1 MLFDL
6 RGRRRRGIQAIYLL
20 LAILMGGGLVL
31 FGIGGD
37 VQGGLVDAFQ
47 QNNGDATEQIEKRV
61 DDAEAAAR
69 RNPRDARAWAVLAE
83 SRYQLAGQ
91 SKGFNEQ
98 TGEFAGESRNQLVQA
113 ERAWDRHLQVAGDRP
128 NSDLAGTMQIAF
140 QALGKPEKAVRAQE
154 IVLEAR
160 GDAAG
165 FGDYARLA
173 ELAYIAKQTRKGDLA
188 AERAKSLAKDQPK
201 ERRDA
206 LAQSLDAAK
215 AQAAG
220 AEAGRQAAP
229 GAPEIPPGAT
239 TTVPAGGG

>member
-47 QNNGDATEQIEKRV
+47 QNGGNATEQIEKRV

-91 SKGFNEQ
+91 SEGFNQQ
-98 TGEFAGESRNQLVQA
+98 TGEFAGKSREQLVQA
-113 ERAWDRHLQVAGDRP
+113 ERAWDRHLQVAGDKP
-128 NSDLAGTMQIAF
+128 SADLAGTMQIAF
-140 QALGKPEKAVRAQE
+140 QALGKPDKAVRAQE
-154 IVLEAR
+154 IVLESR

-173 ELAYIAKQTRKGDLA
+173 QLAYDAAQTRKGDLA
-188 AERAKSLAKDQPK
+188 AERAKELAKDQPK
-201 ERRDA
+201 DRRDA

-215 AQAAG
+215 AEAAG
-220 AEAGRQAAP
+220 AGSGGQAAP
-229 GAPEIPPGAT
+229 GAPGATPGAT
-239 TTVPAGGG
+239 PPPAGGG